1 MTQTDLALQPLFTGE
16 NGIDDKLRQAY
27 VLGVRQGQRE
37 PLPDYLIQQRV
48 KLAASIMRHF
58 HCSAEEALIALGVPK
73 AERKPVLK
81 NLETQQ
87 KQKEKWCKC
96 R

>member
-1 MTQTDLALQPLFTGE
+1 MTPMDQALQPLFTGE
-16 NGIDDKLRQAY
+16 NEIDAKLRQAY

-58 HCSAEEALIALGVPK
+58 RCSAEDALIALGVPK

-87 KQKEKWCKC
+87 KQKEKWYKC